1 MCCHIV
7 LFLFSYV
14 RGNHSLFFFLVTKL
28 QFNEHRVFGACRVS
42 RKTDMNEMDKKKN
55 RDLGLGLLHALWNLL
70 K

>member
-42 RKTDMNEMDKKKN
+42 RKTDMNEMDKKKPEI
-55 RDLGLGLLHALWNLL
+55 
-70 K
+70 